1 MIIAIPTNGN
11 LLSQHFGRC
20 RTYTFFDVDVDAE
33 KREISA
39 ERTEIPPAHEPGVL
53 PAWIAE
59 VGGSIVITGGMGPRA
74 IQLFEQR
81 GIQVVLGA
89 PSVSPRQAAES
100 FLAGDLQSGDSSCSH
115 SDSDHSGEHHCR

>member
-20 RTYTFFDVDVDAE
+20 QTYTFFDIDDE
-33 KREISA
+33 NRNITA
-39 ERTEIPPAHEPGVL
+39 ERNEIPPAHEPGVL

-59 VGGSIVITGGMGPRA
+59 VGGSVVITGGMGPRA

-89 PSVSPRQAAES
+89 PNVSPRQTAEA
-100 FLAGDLQSGDSSCSH
+100 FLAGNLQTGDSSCSH
-115 SDSDHSGEHHCR
+115 PESDHGGGHHCR

>member
-11 LLSQHFGRC
+11 QLSQHFGRC
-20 RTYTFFDVDVDAE
+20 RTYTFFDVDTE
-33 KREISA
+33 SREIVG
-39 ERTEIPPAHEPGVL
+39 ERTEAPPDHQPGIL

-59 VGGSIVITGGMGPRA
+59 MGGEIVITGGMGPRA

-100 FLAGDLQSGDSSCSH
+100 FLAGNLQTGDSSCTH
-115 SDSDHSGEHHCR
+115 SDNDHGGGQHCR

>member
-20 RTYTFFDVDVDAE
+20 RTYTFFDIDE
-33 KREISA
+33 ENRNISA
-39 ERTEIPPAHEPGVL
+39 ERTEVPPAHEPGVL

-59 VGGSIVITGGMGPRA
+59 VGGSVVITGGMGPRA

-81 GIQVVLGA
+81 GIQVVLGV

-100 FLAGDLQSGDSSCSH
+100 FLAGNLQAGKSSCSH
-115 SDSDHSGEHHCR
+115 GDDDHGGGHHCR